1 MADMLDEI
9 QGRNA
14 RIARSERS
22 TVGGNALANIRAG
35 VEEHRSKTDQEDE
48 KITRKAF
55 AQVINL

>member
-22 TVGGNALANIRAG
+22 TVGGNALANIGAARG
-35 VEEHRSKTDQEDE
+35 GEDE
-48 KITRKAF
+48 KDTREAL
-55 AQVINL
+55 AAA